1 MSVAAITVLAGSV
14 HSVYERNIIETGREA
29 EFLFFVS
36 FLVTFSF
43 IRTSAHL
50 IKAQV
55 KWWPGNVEVGGT
67 HIHHLVWGIC
77 LLLIFGWLGITQELG
92 SPWLQIVAVVFGIGA
107 GLTLDE
113 FALWLTLR
121 DVYWEQEGRRSIDAV
136 IIVGAVTAALL
147 VGLRGW
153 LEAATDVENVIFNV
167 LGISWIATIISVTI
181 CVTKGRYGLALV
193 GILINPFSI
202 FGACRLARPTS
213 FWAKKRYDPEK
224 MEKARKRFANGRGP
238 LERIDRRLHAGH
250 EANEA
255 PDARGP
261 GAAAPDDGAAA

>member
-1 MSVAAITVLAGSV
+1 MSAAALTLLGASV

-29 EFLFFVS
+29 EFLFFVA
-36 FLVTFSF
+36 FLITFSF

-67 HIHHLVWGIC
+67 HIHHLFWGIC
-77 LLLIFGWLGITQELG
+77 LLLIFGWIGITQELG

-107 GLTLDE
+107 GLTMDE

-136 IIVGAVTAALL
+136 IVVAAITAALL

-153 LEAATDVENVIFNV
+153 LEAATDIDHVVFRV
-167 LGISWIATIISVTI
+167 LGLTWIVTI
-181 CVTKGRYGLALV
+181 VAGTICLTKGKYAMALFGLV
-193 GILINPFSI
+193 FSPISI
-202 FGACRLARPTS
+202 FGAIRIARPTAY
-213 FWAKKRYDPEK
+213 WAKKRYGPEK
-224 MEKARKRFANGRGP
+224 LAKAKKRYSNRRGP
-238 LERIDRRLHAGH
+238 FEAIDRRFHAGH
-250 EANEA
+250 EDNEA
-255 PDARGP
+255 PALRDP
-261 GAAAPDDGAAA
+261 GTQPPAETPAS